1 MTLPALVFLEQ
12 IIDNIAV
19 FECIRNTD
27 VDTTEQ
33 NEVIRIIVN
42 KENVSSLNVG
52 YYYNLKCSVNNAI
65 TPYKFVYNTITPYE
79 FIYGCYD
86 NENNVHSFSE
96 IIYVVLEINIA
107 ETVSQ
112 RNQIAHNYQELYL
125 FSSFFS
131 NVFFHHANHD
141 VSIWDNFLDV
151 VKHHIMAGTV
161 KNIKN
166 LKSELYKNYKNW
178 INWLSSLENNEKIV
192 WILQQKETDLNQK
205 FNLLLEERNIGTF
218 YASLILHAVFREE
231 AMIYNEEVYRFLKD
245 RHILN
250 KSSIKE
256 EYGEY
261 SDFLCKKITL
271 FCINNGVDKPKNE
284 VQAGGSEYICNFD
297 YVSFLHEVSLHKRN
311 IITNEIL

>member
-65 TPYKFVYNTITPYE
+65 TPYKIVYNTITPYE

-96 IIYVVLEINIA
+96 IIYVVLELNIA

-112 RNQIAHNYQELYL
+112 RNQIAHNYQEIYL

-161 KNIKN
+161 KNIKK
-166 LKSELYKNYKNW
+166 LESELYKNYKNW
-178 INWLSSLENNEKIV
+178 INWLSSLENNEKLV

-218 YASLILHAVFREE
+218 YASLILHAVFREK
-231 AMIYNEEVYRFLKD
+231 AMIYNDEVYRFLKD

-271 FCINNGVDKPKNE
+271 FCINNGVDKPQNE
-284 VQAGGSEYICNFD
+284 VQSGGSEYICNFD
-297 YVSFLHEVSLHKRN
+297 YVKFLHEVSLQ
-311 IITNEIL
+311 

>member
-1 MTLPALVFLEQ
+1 MTLPSLVFLEQ

-19 FECIRNTD
+19 FECIRNID

-52 YYYNLKCSVNNAI
+52 YYYNLKCSVNNVI
-65 TPYKFVYNTITPYE
+65 TPYKIVCNTITPYE

-86 NENNVHSFSE
+86 NENNVNSYSK
-96 IIYVVLEINIA
+96 IIYVVLEINVA

-112 RNQIAHNYQELYL
+112 RNQIAYNYQETYL

-141 VSIWDNFLDV
+141 VSTWDNFLDV

-218 YASLILHAVFREE
+218 YASLILNAVFREE

-261 SDFLCKKITL
+261 SDFGL
-271 FCINNGVDKPKNE
+271 F
-284 VQAGGSEYICNFD
+284 S
-297 YVSFLHEVSLHKRN
+297 
-311 IITNEIL
+311 

>member
-1 MTLPALVFLEQ
+1 MTLPSLVFLEQ

-52 YYYNLKCSVNNAI
+52 YYYNLKYSVNNAI
-65 TPYKFVYNTITPYE
+65 TPYKIVCNTVTSRE

-86 NENNVHSFSE
+86 DENNLDSLSG
-96 IIYVVLEINIA
+96 IIYVVLEIDVE

-112 RNQIAHNYQELYL
+112 RNQIAHNYQEIYL

-131 NVFFHHANHD
+131 NVFFNHVTQD
-141 VSIWDNFLDV
+141 VSRWENFLDV
-151 VKHHIMAGTV
+151 IKLHIMNGTV
-161 KNIKN
+161 KDIKK
-166 LKSELYKNYKNW
+166 LETESFKNYKNW
-178 INWLSSLENNEKIV
+178 INWLSSLENNESIV
-192 WILQQKETDLNQK
+192 GVLQQKETNLNQK
-205 FNLLLEERNIGTF
+205 FNSLLKERNIGNF

-271 FCINNGVDKPKNE
+271 FCINNGFDKAKNK

-297 YVSFLHEVSLHKRN
+297 YVKFLHEVSLQ
-311 IITNEIL
+311 